1 MHISTKCSAAIHCLI
16 FIHEYGQTH
25 KVTSTLLSR
34 STGVNA
40 VTIRNFLS
48 AMKKDGILTVKPGTG
63 GALLAVPLSEIN
75 LYRICKVIEPDFMEK
90 LIGYHPNPSKDCP
103 LGKSIYQVL
112 DKPYSKIKDDLQK
125 SLERTT
131 LQDFLTEYRRL
142 RDNISTTP
150 NKPTELQA

>member
-1 MHISTKCSAAIHCLI
+1 MHISTKCSAAVHCLI

-48 AMKKDGILTVKPGTG
+48 AMKKDGILTVKFGTG
-63 GALLAVPLSEIN
+63 GTQLAMPPSEIN

-90 LIGYHPNPSKDCP
+90 LIGFHPNPSQNCP
-103 LGKSIYQVL
+103 IGQNIYRVL
-112 DKPYSKIKDDLQK
+112 EKPYSKVKADLK
-125 SLERTT
+125 ASLESIT
-131 LQDFLTEYRRL
+131 LQAIFDDYKRL
-142 RDNISTTP
+142 SA
-150 NKPTELQA
+150 E